1 MANTDQL
8 VKGEGDSGCFLCPD
22 RGSAV
27 MDGDLRGHLTY
38 EHGIMFNMDFFV
50 SVGDYMRTHPSFPIA
65 PFILDTSGSVSSTVD
80 TAMGEDGAPLLSGY
94 RCVCSLCGYE
104 TGNDTTFWTHITKK
118 HKVNYKDYITEHGHS
133 QVPIT
138 NGIFHCE
145 ICKRPIKHLPN
156 NVLKHLKSKH
166 SITLWE
172 EYKDLVLQG
181 VDSEIN
187 EQTSESFT
195 EHEEDPL
202 NESGLSHIQSLNSEI
217 FVKEEFK
224 HAEDLK
230 NPNSISRSS
239 SPTSLC
245 SKRLL
250 ADLLNN
256 SEHPVGSSK
265 RNKPT
270 NLKDKKNTYCD
281 LCEEE
286 FLSRTAF
293 LTHCSAAHDI
303 KFKGKSGGLINFPG
317 GSEEP
322 QPAPPA
328 AVEAGPALL
337 ESVPRSHSP
346 VDKPR
351 LSSPDKVTCR
361 YCGSSFHNVSNMER
375 HVREVCKEITDEEKM
390 RRDDLEASF
399 HCAGCNRRYKKKGN
413 WVKHVCSAAEK

>member
-1 MANTDQL
+1 
-8 VKGEGDSGCFLCPD
+8 
-22 RGSAV
+22 
-27 MDGDLRGHLTY
+27 
-38 EHGIMFNMDFFV
+38 
-50 SVGDYMRTHPSFPIA
+50 
-65 PFILDTSGSVSSTVD
+65 
-80 TAMGEDGAPLLSGY
+80 MGEDGAPLLSGY
-94 RCVCSLCGYE
+94 RCICSLCGYE

-166 SITLWE
+166 SITVWE

-181 VDSEIN
+181 VDSEFN
-187 EQTSESFT
+187 DQTSESFT
-195 EHEEDPL
+195 EHEEDPV
-202 NESGLSHIQSLNSEI
+202 NESVVPHIQSLNSEI
-217 FVKEEFK
+217 VVKEEFK
-224 HAEDLK
+224 LAEDNK

-239 SPTSLC
+239 SPTSHS

-256 SEHPVGSSK
+256 CEQPAVSSK
-265 RNKPT
+265 RSKPT
-270 NLKDKKNTYCD
+270 NLKNKKNTYCD

-286 FLSRTAF
+286 FFSRTSF

-317 GSEEP
+317 ESEES
-322 QPAPPA
+322 APPA
-328 AVEAGPALL
+328 GVEAGPALL
-337 ESVPRSHSP
+337 QAGPRPHSP
-346 VDKPR
+346 EPM
-351 LSSPDKVTCR
+351 LGSPDKVTCSF
-361 YCGSSFHNVSNMER
+361 CGSSFHNVSNMER
-375 HVREVCKEITDEEKM
+375 HVREVCKEITDEEKV
-390 RRDDLEASF
+390 RRDDLEASY
-399 HCAGCNRRYKKKGN
+399 HCVGCNRRYKKKGN

>member
-1 MANTDQL
+1 
-8 VKGEGDSGCFLCPD
+8 
-22 RGSAV
+22 
-27 MDGDLRGHLTY
+27 
-38 EHGIMFNMDFFV
+38 MFNMDFFF
-50 SVGDYMRTHPSFPIA
+50 SVGDYMKTHSSFPIA
-65 PFILDTSGSVSSTVD
+65 PFTLDTAGSVSSTVD

-94 RCVCSLCGYE
+94 RCICSLCGYE
-104 TGNDTTFWTHITKK
+104 TGNDTTFWTHITKT

-166 SITLWE
+166 SITVWE
-172 EYKDLVLQG
+172 EYKDLVLRG
-181 VDSEIN
+181 VDSEFN
-187 EQTSESFT
+187 DQTSESFT

-202 NESGLSHIQSLNSEI
+202 SESVPPHIQSLNSEI
-217 FVKEEFK
+217 VVKEEFK
-224 HAEDLK
+224 HAEDIK

-239 SPTSLC
+239 SPTSLS

-256 SEHPVGSSK
+256 CEQPAVCSK
-265 RNKPT
+265 RVKPT
-270 NLKDKKNTYCD
+270 NLKNKKNTYCD
-281 LCEEE
+281 LCEED

-317 GSEEP
+317 DSEEL
-322 QPAPPA
+322 APA
-328 AVEAGPALL
+328 AGDEAGPALL
-337 ESVPRSHSP
+337 QSVQLSHSP
-346 VDKPR
+346 VDEPR
-351 LSSPDKVTCR
+351 LGSPNKVTCR
-361 YCGSSFHNVSNMER
+361 FCGSSFHNVSNMER
-375 HVREVCKEITDEEKM
+375 HVREVCKEITDEEKV
-390 RRDDLEASF
+390 RRDDLEASY
-399 HCAGCNRRYKKKGN
+399 HCPSCNRRYKKKGN